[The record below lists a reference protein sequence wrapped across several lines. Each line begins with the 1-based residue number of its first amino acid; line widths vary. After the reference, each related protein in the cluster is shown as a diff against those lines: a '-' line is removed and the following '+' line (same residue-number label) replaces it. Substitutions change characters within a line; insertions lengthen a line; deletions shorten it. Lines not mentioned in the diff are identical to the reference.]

1 MTYSYDEEPKKHRA
15 ELSARDRKIDYLEEL
30 VRTGIEQQ
38 KKWQQRYFDMKQ
50 KFEAC
55 EKIKKEDIAKK
66 VKEYVEA
73 NNGTK
78 GPSPENMQ

>member
-1 MTYSYDEEPKKHRA
+1 MTYSYDEEPKKHKA

-38 KKWQQRYFDMKQ
+38 KKWQKKYFEMKEVYD
-50 KFEAC
+50 K
-55 EKIKKEDIAKK
+55 
-66 VKEYVEA
+66 YVEA

-78 GPSPENMQ
+78 TPSSENMQ

>member
-1 MTYSYDEEPKKHRA
+1 MTYSYDEEPKKHKA

-38 KKWQQRYFDMKQ
+38 KKWQKKYFEMKEVYD
-50 KFEAC
+50 K
-55 EKIKKEDIAKK
+55 
-66 VKEYVEA
+66 YVEA

-78 GPSPENMQ
+78 STSPENMQ

>member
-1 MTYSYDEEPKKHRA
+1 VTSYSYDEEPKKHKA

-38 KKWQQRYFDMKQ
+38 KKWQKKYFEMKEVYD
-50 KFEAC
+50 K
-55 EKIKKEDIAKK
+55 
-66 VKEYVEA
+66 YVEA

-78 GPSPENMQ
+78 TPSPENMQ